1 MESVRLGASGLKV
14 SRLCLGTMTFGLQ
27 TDEQGA
33 TAILDKAFD
42 GGVYFLDTAD
52 VYPLGG
58 GLERA
63 GRTEEIIGR
72 WLRGRRDRVVLAT
85 KGYGQ
90 MGPMPFDVGNSRKHL
105 TSALEAS
112 LRRLGT
118 DYVDLYQLHRFDSG
132 TPLEETMETLDDFVR
147 SGKVR
152 YVGCSNF
159 AAYRLAKA
167 NGIAERYGWTRF
179 VSVQPRY
186 NLLFRVIE
194 RDLLPL
200 AREDRIGVIPY
211 NPIAGGLLSGKHD
224 PHAGPTEGTRFNSS
238 PASELYRQ
246 RYWHERMFATV
257 EEFLK
262 IAAREGVHPVTLA
275 VAWVMQQ
282 PGVTSPIIGASRAD
296 QLDASLAALEYVP
309 APELV
314 SELDALTVG
323 YREGIDLT

>member
-1 MESVRLGASGLKV
+1 MDGVRLGRSGLKV

-27 TDEQGA
+27 TDEAGA
-33 TAILDKAFD
+33 IAILDKAFD
-42 GGVYFLDTAD
+42 AGVYFLDTAD

-58 GLERA
+58 GVERA
-63 GRTEEIIGR
+63 GRTEDIIGR
-72 WLRGRRDRVVLAT
+72 WLRGKRDQVVLAT
-85 KGYGQ
+85 KGFGQ
-90 MGPMPFDVGNSRKHL
+90 TGGMPFDVGNSRKHL
-105 TSALEAS
+105 VGALESS

-118 DYVDLYQLHRFDSG
+118 DYVDVYQLHRYDPE
-132 TPLEETMETLDDFVR
+132 TPLEETMETLDDLVR
-147 SGKVR
+147 AGKVR

-167 NGIAERYGWTRF
+167 NGIAELHGWSRF

-200 AREDRIGVIPY
+200 AVEDAIGVIPY

-224 PHAGPTEGTRFNSS
+224 VKAGPAEGTRFNSS
-238 PASELYRQ
+238 AASELYRQ

-257 EEFLK
+257 EEFVK

-275 VAWVMQQ
+275 VAWVMQR
-282 PGVTSPIIGASRAD
+282 PGVTSPIIGASRAE
-296 QLDASLAALEYVP
+296 QLDASLAALDYVP
-309 APELV
+309 SPALV
-314 SELDALTVG
+314 SELDALTEAYV
-323 YREGIDLT
+323 EGVELT